1 MVRGICTQ
9 VRESPSGTLLARPSA
24 IMEHVIHDESEAHPI
39 LLAPIVTIATT
50 LALVIFAALLGH

>member
-1 MVRGICTQ
+1 
-9 VRESPSGTLLARPSA
+9 
-24 IMEHVIHDESEAHPI
+24 MEHVIHDESEAQPI